1 MNKQIVRS
9 IVGFDCIFSL
19 IGNQQVC
26 MEYQDITPSNER
38 EIFQVCLLSAPHKAI
53 LHLRPE
59 STTGDGPNTR
69 RFALAWV
76 INIMR

>member
-1 MNKQIVRS
+1 MSVCSLRS
-9 IVGFDCIFSL
+9 
-19 IGNQQVC
+19 
-26 MEYQDITPSNER
+26 TK
-38 EIFQVCLLSAPHKAI
+38 LSYI
-53 LHLRPE
+53 YVLRPE